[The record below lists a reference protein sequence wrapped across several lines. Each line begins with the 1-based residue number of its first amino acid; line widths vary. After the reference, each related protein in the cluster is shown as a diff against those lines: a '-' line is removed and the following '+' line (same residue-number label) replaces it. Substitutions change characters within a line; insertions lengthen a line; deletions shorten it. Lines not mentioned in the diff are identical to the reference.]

1 MVSMKHWSIPNT
13 PVIPRVGVLHISFF
27 VILFSLIDD
36 DIPEVEEA
44 EEGL

>member
-1 MVSMKHWSIPNT
+1 MVSVKHWSIPD
-13 PVIPRVGVLHISFF
+13 PPLIPIVGLLHISFF

>member
-1 MVSMKHWSIPNT
+1 MVSVKHWSIPYT
-13 PVIPRVGVLHISFF
+13 PLIPIAGHLHISFC